1 MFEFFLV
8 SLLLSLSR
16 FNTLFYVPI
25 VSFEQV
31 STKKVFFQLK
41 KILVIQRDEEQINVK
56 ITNLY
61 LEFPLI
67 ASGYSF

>member
-67 ASGYSF
+67 TSGYSF

>member
-67 ASGYSF
+67 TSGYSS